1 MFCELD
7 IPFEIFTAL
16 VALERFHPRVRPN
29 VALKMTRRSASVV
42 TLVTLE
48 RLFSC
53 VHPHNVNFQCTSSN
67 ERRLAHCAS
76 VRLFPRVGFFCDP
89 SDCLI
94 ELQHN
99 RIGCTAVASLQ
110 CVS

>member
-1 MFCELD
+1 MNFEMLCELD

-48 RLFSC
+48 WLFSC
-53 VHPHNVNFQCTSSN
+53 VHLQHVHFQITSCN
-67 ERRLAHCAS
+67 AGILASCAS
-76 VRLFPRVGFFCDP
+76 VRLFPRVGPFVR
-89 SDCLI
+89 
-94 ELQHN
+94 LQ
-99 RIGCTAVASLQ
+99 VA
-110 CVS
+110 

>member
-53 VHPHNVNFQCTSSN
+53 VDPHHVPFQMTSCN
-67 ERRLAHCAS
+67 AGKLAICAS
-76 VRLFPRVGFFCDP
+76 MRLLHRVGSPDR
-89 SDCLI
+89 L
-94 ELQHN
+94 N
-99 RIGCTAVASLQ
+99 
-110 CVS
+110 

>member
-53 VHPHNVNFQCTSSN
+53 VDPHHVIFQLTSCN
-67 ERRLAHCAS
+67 AGKLARCAY
-76 VRLFPRVGFFCDP
+76 VRLFPRVGPFVH
-89 SDCLI
+89 
-94 ELQHN
+94 LQM
-99 RIGCTAVASLQ
+99 A
-110 CVS
+110 